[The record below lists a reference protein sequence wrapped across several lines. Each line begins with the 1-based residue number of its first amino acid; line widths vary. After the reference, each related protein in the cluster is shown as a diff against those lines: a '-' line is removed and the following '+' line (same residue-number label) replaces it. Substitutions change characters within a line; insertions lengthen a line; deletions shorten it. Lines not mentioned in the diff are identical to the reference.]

1 MPNGYFAGVDG
12 AKFWANGEDAML
24 LKNKELM
31 KNPRIESVPPADHRR
46 KRCVSTR
53 FLRPGIGSVSL
64 PGSLVR
70 PLLAGAT
77 GLSA

>member
-31 KNPRIESVPPADHRR
+31 KNPRIPRTTGESAACPRAFCAPESVLFLCLARWLDHSLQVRR
-46 KRCVSTR
+46 
-53 FLRPGIGSVSL
+53 
-64 PGSLVR
+64 
-70 PLLAGAT
+70 A
-77 GLSA
+77 